1 MNSKSHA
8 FLLLL
13 LQMDKL
19 HSNGQPA
26 SNGHANGHAK
36 AVNGHASS
44 YYGDLPPELRQRTS
58 EAAAVVAGGN

>member
-1 MNSKSHA
+1 
-8 FLLLL
+8 
-13 LQMDKL
+13 MDKL
-19 HSNGQPA
+19 HSNSQPA

>member
-1 MNSKSHA
+1 
-8 FLLLL
+8 
-13 LQMDKL
+13 MDKL
-19 HSNGQPA
+19 HTSSHAP

>member
-1 MNSKSHA
+1 
-8 FLLLL
+8 
-13 LQMDKL
+13 MDKL
-19 HSNGQPA
+19 HSNAPAPA

-36 AVNGHASS
+36 AANGHASS